1 MKKEIIAT
9 SLLCAAISAI
19 AAGIY
24 VDNLILCGAG
34 GFIAGIYNS
43 IINKKKNNL

>member
-9 SLLCAAISAI
+9 LLLCAAIALI
-19 AAGIY
+19 AAGMC
-24 VDNLILCGAG
+24 VDNLILCSAG